1 MKKTVGILALTL
13 IIVLITSFTVCSQD
27 IGIRHLDYAK
37 KLQVLGILQGSE
49 KGFELEKELTRLEGS
64 VMLVRLLGKEEYAK
78 ENNLT
83 HQFTDV
89 PAWAD
94 DYVGYLYEN
103 GLTKGISQTTF
114 GSSDHMTAQQYV
126 TFVLRVLGYD
136 DSIGDFTWD
145 ESINKAGEIGLLNAE
160 EIDLLEN
167 KGRFLRDDMVNISF
181 KTLNTRIKN
190 SEKTLLEKLITQNAI
205 SLEVAVASG
214 IERIGDKMVTKYK
227 DDEKYFG
234 DLEDGKRDG
243 TGVYVYSNGDV
254 YNGEW
259 KDDNRCGSGTMVYS
273 NGDRYTGEWKND
285 SMNGIGVYQY
295 ANGDRYEGGWK
306 DGLMDG
312 EGIIT
317 FSDGRTYKSKWRSGD
332 DTGFQLLSTWPRD
345 GQKNVEILSS
355 LLSLIFS
362 VDMKPCEDLSNI
374 SLVSDTGHDV
384 KFKYTFLADN
394 DKSEFYIFL
403 NELLESNTKYT
414 LTIKENTLESASGI
428 KYAKPI
434 IVNFTTSEGKWF
446 KKEDT
451 EFQLLTSWPRDG
463 QKGVQLDSSRINLT
477 FSIDMK
483 PCEDLKNLSLISDS
497 GHNVNIR
504 NTFIPSEIKSNLQIF
519 LNELLESNTKY
530 TLTIKENTLES
541 TSGIKYSKPIII
553 SFTTGDGDWAER
565 EANGIQLLTT
575 RPLDKQKNAVLHPNS
590 ISLIFSTNMK
600 PCTDLASISLV
611 SDSGHN
617 VKIKHVLGGKG
628 FRTNIEIVL
637 NELLERSTT
646 YTLTI
651 KENTLESENG
661 IKYNKPIVITFTTGD
676 QQ

>member
-1 MKKTVGILALTL
+1 
-13 IIVLITSFTVCSQD
+13 
-27 IGIRHLDYAK
+27 
-37 KLQVLGILQGSE
+37 
-49 KGFELEKELTRLEGS
+49 
-64 VMLVRLLGKEEYAK
+64 
-78 ENNLT
+78 
-83 HQFTDV
+83 
-89 PAWAD
+89 
-94 DYVGYLYEN
+94 
-103 GLTKGISQTTF
+103 
-114 GSSDHMTAQQYV
+114 
-126 TFVLRVLGYD
+126 
-136 DSIGDFTWD
+136 
-145 ESINKAGEIGLLNAE
+145 
-160 EIDLLEN
+160 
-167 KGRFLRDDMVNISF
+167 MVNISF

-394 DKSEFYIFL
+394 DKS
-403 NELLESNTKYT
+403 
-414 LTIKENTLESASGI
+414 
-428 KYAKPI
+428 
-434 IVNFTTSEGKWF
+434 
-446 KKEDT
+446 
-451 EFQLLTSWPRDG
+451 
-463 QKGVQLDSSRINLT
+463 
-477 FSIDMK
+477 
-483 PCEDLKNLSLISDS
+483 
-497 GHNVNIR
+497 
-504 NTFIPSEIKSNLQIF
+504 
-519 LNELLESNTKY
+519 
-530 TLTIKENTLES
+530 
-541 TSGIKYSKPIII
+541 
-553 SFTTGDGDWAER
+553 
-565 EANGIQLLTT
+565 
-575 RPLDKQKNAVLHPNS
+575 NS
-590 ISLIFSTNMK
+590 IYS
-600 PCTDLASISLV
+600 
-611 SDSGHN
+611 
-617 VKIKHVLGGKG
+617 
-628 FRTNIEIVL
+628 
-637 NELLERSTT
+637 
-646 YTLTI
+646 
-651 KENTLESENG
+651 
-661 IKYNKPIVITFTTGD
+661 
-676 QQ
+676 